1 MLKKITNHKLQL
13 YFYCFGYE
21 INLPNLTKNNF
32 FFLEYEV
39 KILQKTLKAWIRLG
53 ILKNTKKT
61 KKII

>member
-39 KILQKTLKAWIRLG
+39 KILQKTLKA
-53 ILKNTKKT
+53 
-61 KKII
+61 